1 MPEFGL
7 PLKLK
12 YFRGLVKVFIFILTL
27 FLDLS
32 RLKYDGYNHKKRR
45 LLNHHHA
52 IVTILY

>member
-27 FLDLS
+27 FLDFI
-32 RLKYDGYNHKKRR
+32 RLKYDGYNHKKKE
-45 LLNHHHA
+45 
-52 IVTILY
+52 TP